1 MTHTYHYHTHTC
13 PVAESESQ
21 QSKDNTAALDTDGT
35 GKVPGAATWV
45 PTNGCGA
52 LAAHPTYI
60 KSMGNTA
67 HGQSVHATLSG
78 SYRHDTRGIGVLPAL
93 QRPQKP

>member
-21 QSKDNTAALDTDGT
+21 LSKDNTAALGTKGT
-35 GKVPGAATWV
+35 GKEPGAVPWV

-52 LAAHPTYI
+52 LAAHPHPWETPPTV
-60 KSMGNTA
+60 G
-67 HGQSVHATLSG
+67 G
-78 SYRHDTRGIGVLPAL
+78 
-93 QRPQKP
+93 